1 MSRVFISIFAAL
13 VLLAGGSDEEDILPT
28 QKTKIVS
35 YLTGSHSPKLVAYE
49 ELEEGSD
56 EPYFTTSGNAVY
68 RYIAGINNPDR
79 VNWTEVT
86 RTSKVTVTF
95 SAYVFTF
102 ANIVTPA
109 TSSTNLTVPYYSN
122 DPVLI
127 AAMED
132 PENGPGLTPGAW
144 SSEPLEIDMRGSG
157 IIKGLYEALLGCR
170 EGDYVESYMTYNMA
184 YGDINFSTIPK
195 ESPVAYF
202 FTVNS
207 VE

>member
-13 VLLAGGSDEEDILPT
+13 VLLAGCSDEEDILPT

-35 YLTGSHSPKLVAYE
+35 YLTGTHSPKLVAYE

-109 TSSTNLTVPYYSN
+109 TSSTNPY
-122 DPVLI
+122 D
-127 AAMED
+127 
-132 PENGPGLTPGAW
+132 
-144 SSEPLEIDMRGSG
+144 
-157 IIKGLYEALLGCR
+157 ALLFERSGADR
-170 EGDYVESYMTYNMA
+170 GDGRSRKRSRSDAGRVVVRTA
-184 YGDINFSTIPK
+184 GDRYARFRHNKRALRCVTWLS
-195 ESPVAYF
+195 
-202 FTVNS
+202 
-207 VE
+207 

>member
-1 MSRVFISIFAAL
+1 MSRLFISIFAAL
-13 VLLAGGSDEEDILPT
+13 VLLAGCSDEEDILPT

-35 YLTGSHSPKLVAYE
+35 YLTGTHSPKLVAYE

-109 TSSTNLTVPYYSN
+109 TSTTNLTMPYYSN

-132 PENGPGLTPGAW
+132 PENHKDVIVRVGGFSDNFVLLDKRIQT
-144 SSEPLEIDMRGSG
+144 EILKRT
-157 IIKGLYEALLGCR
+157 EHNA
-170 EGDYVESYMTYNMA
+170 
-184 YGDINFSTIPK
+184 
-195 ESPVAYF
+195 
-202 FTVNS
+202 
-207 VE
+207 

>member
-1 MSRVFISIFAAL
+1 MNRLLIPIFAAL
-13 VLLAGGSDEEDILPT
+13 VLLAGCSDEEDILPA
-28 QKTKIVS
+28 QKTRIIS
-35 YLTGSHSPKLVAYE
+35 YLTGTHSPRLVAYE
-49 ELEEGSD
+49 DLEEGSTVD
-56 EPYFTTSGNAVY
+56 YYTTSGNAVY

-86 RTSKVTVTF
+86 RTSRVTITF

-109 TSSTNLTVPYYSN
+109 TSNTNITMPYNSN
-122 DPVLI
+122 DPVII
-127 AAMED
+127 AKLENTED
-132 PENGPGLTPGAW
+132 GPGLTPGAW
-144 SSEPLEIDMRGSG
+144 SSDPLEIDMRNSG
-157 IIKGLYEALLGCR
+157 IIKGLYDALLGCR

-195 ESPVAYF
+195 ESPIAYF

>member
-13 VLLAGGSDEEDILPT
+13 VLLAGCSDEEDILPT

-35 YLTGSHSPKLVAYE
+35 YLTGTHSPKLVAYE

-109 TSSTNLTVPYYSN
+109 TSSTNLTMPYYSN

-132 PENGPGLTPGAW
+132 PENHKDVIVRVGGFSDNFVLLDKRIQT
-144 SSEPLEIDMRGSG
+144 EILKRT
-157 IIKGLYEALLGCR
+157 EHNA
-170 EGDYVESYMTYNMA
+170 
-184 YGDINFSTIPK
+184 
-195 ESPVAYF
+195 
-202 FTVNS
+202 
-207 VE
+207 

>member
-1 MSRVFISIFAAL
+1 M
-13 VLLAGGSDEEDILPT
+13 
-28 QKTKIVS
+28 
-35 YLTGSHSPKLVAYE
+35 AYE

-132 PENGPGLTPGAW
+132 PENGPGLTPGRVVVRTAG
-144 SSEPLEIDMRGSG
+144 DRYARFRHN
-157 IIKGLYEALLGCR
+157 KRALR
-170 EGDYVESYMTYNMA
+170 
-184 YGDINFSTIPK
+184 
-195 ESPVAYF
+195 
-202 FTVNS
+202 S
-207 VE
+207 VTWLS

>member
-13 VLLAGGSDEEDILPT
+13 VLLVGCSDEEDILPT

-35 YLTGSHSPKLVAYE
+35 YLTGTHSPKLVAYE

-109 TSSTNLTVPYYSN
+109 TSSTNLTMPYYSN

-132 PENGPGLTPGAW
+132 PENHKDVIVRVGGFSDNFVLLDKRIQT
-144 SSEPLEIDMRGSG
+144 EILKRT
-157 IIKGLYEALLGCR
+157 EHNA
-170 EGDYVESYMTYNMA
+170 
-184 YGDINFSTIPK
+184 
-195 ESPVAYF
+195 
-202 FTVNS
+202 
-207 VE
+207 